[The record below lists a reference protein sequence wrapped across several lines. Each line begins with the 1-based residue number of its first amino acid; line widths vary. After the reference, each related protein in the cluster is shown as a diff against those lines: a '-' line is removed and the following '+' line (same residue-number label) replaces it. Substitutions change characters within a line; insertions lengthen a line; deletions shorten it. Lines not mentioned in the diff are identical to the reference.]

1 MQLYYNNIKTN
12 ISIDDPWFRQ
22 ARDLY
27 KRTFKDSEEFCDVVF
42 QSVKALSIS
51 AYNNQVVSCA
61 FIREKLLNVGGVF
74 RKVAFMFGVATEEN
88 FRNQGFSRKVIENS
102 FEHLKKEYDY
112 LLLCPANF
120 GLYGFYFKFG
130 FEPLTY
136 FSYKKGTIIPNGMN
150 IIEGTINDAKQVYK
164 IFLTENESLV
174 AQQRSLDQT
183 KTRLMEVFADNG
195 KLFFV
200 ERDDEKIGYFLLED
214 GKIVSEHVNVDV
226 KYDDA
231 SDYIIV
237 DSSKNIVERERCPGV
252 VVKSLNGNSIE
263 SIRGIR
269 FYEMW

>member
-51 AYNNQVVSCA
+51 AYNNKVVACS
-61 FIREKLLNVGGVF
+61 FIREKLLNIDGLF
-74 RKVAFMFGVATEEN
+74 QKVAFMFGVATDEN
-88 FRNQGFSRKVIENS
+88 FRNQGFSRKLIESS

-112 LLLCPANF
+112 LLLCPANL
-120 GLYGFYFKFG
+120 GLYGFYSKFG

-136 FSYKKGTIIPNGMN
+136 FSYKKGTIIPNGKN

-164 IFLTENESLV
+164 IFLVENENLA

-183 KTRLMEVFADNG
+183 KTRLKEVFADNG
-195 KLFFV
+195 KLFFI
-200 ERDDEKIGYFLLED
+200 EKDDEKIGYYLLED
-214 GKIVSEHVNVDV
+214 SKIVSEHINVDI

-231 SDYIIV
+231 CDYIIV
-237 DSSKNIVERERCPGV
+237 DSSKSIVEKERCPGV
-252 VVKSLNGNSIE
+252 VVKSLNGKSIDV
-263 SIRGIR
+263 IRGIR